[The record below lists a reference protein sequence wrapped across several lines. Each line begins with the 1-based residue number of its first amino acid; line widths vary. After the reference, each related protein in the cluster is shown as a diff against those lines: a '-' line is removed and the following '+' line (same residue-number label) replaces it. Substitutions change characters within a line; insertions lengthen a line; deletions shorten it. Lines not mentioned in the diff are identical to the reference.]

1 MLLNE
6 TRYKRLNTLLDY
18 RQANLTVVLE
28 NIHDPQNISAVMRT
42 ADAVGIHEIF
52 VINTT
57 DATYKVWGKKS
68 SASAYKWVKVHLFKN
83 VAEAMQAVAKNYNTI
98 YGTALHTE
106 SESVFTVNFTKPTAI
121 VFGNEHSGL
130 SPEIQNYCTGFIT
143 IPMVGMVQSLNISVA
158 CSVCLYEAFRQKQLA
173 GHYQTPQLPTA
184 VREEYLTDWSVN
196 KKERFRIPRP

>member
-6 TRYKRLNTLLDY
+6 TRYNRLNTLLDY

-57 DATYKVWGKKS
+57 EATYKVWGKKS
-68 SASAYKWVKVHLFKN
+68 SASAYKWVKVHLFKT
-83 VAEAMQAVAKNYNTI
+83 VAEAMQAVAKNYPTI
-98 YGTALHTE
+98 YGTALHQQ
-106 SESVFTVNFTKPTAI
+106 SESLYATNLTFPTAI
-121 VFGNEHSGL
+121 AFGNEHSGL
-130 SPEIQNYCTGFIT
+130 SPEMQTYCKGFIT

-173 GHYQTPQLPTA
+173 GHYHTPQLPNQL
-184 VREEYLTDWSVN
+184 REAYLTDWSLN
-196 KKERFRIPRP
+196 KKERFRISK